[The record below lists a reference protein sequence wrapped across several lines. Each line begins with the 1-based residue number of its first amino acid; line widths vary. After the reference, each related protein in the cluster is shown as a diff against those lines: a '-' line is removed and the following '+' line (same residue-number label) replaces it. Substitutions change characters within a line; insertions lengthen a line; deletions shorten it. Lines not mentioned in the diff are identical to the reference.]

1 MNRFERLTL
10 APGVAVSLILHACIV
25 LPIFFWVWNAPHRP
39 VRKMNRLDVEI
50 HKMPSSRQIAAPL
63 KRIESA
69 PPTTAESEQKLAEAK
84 PEVAPRETPLTM
96 PHIQQIEPSTDTSNV
111 VRLPQTAASPH
122 TESSAGAARAQ
133 VGNVEQQPHQ
143 IISAHND
150 MNDRIAAYMVQLTK
164 RLQSNL
170 IYPQEAKK
178 KKIEG
183 TSEVSFV
190 ITESGDVRQN
200 TLAVKRS
207 SGNAALDA
215 AAMHT
220 VVSSSP
226 FLKPPREL
234 SVSVELAF
242 EVDRRIF

>member
-1 MNRFERLTL
+1 
-10 APGVAVSLILHACIV
+10 
-25 LPIFFWVWNAPHRP
+25 
-39 VRKMNRLDVEI
+39 
-50 HKMPSSRQIAAPL
+50 
-63 KRIESA
+63 
-69 PPTTAESEQKLAEAK
+69 
-84 PEVAPRETPLTM
+84 
-96 PHIQQIEPSTDTSNV
+96 
-111 VRLPQTAASPH
+111 
-122 TESSAGAARAQ
+122 
-133 VGNVEQQPHQ
+133 
-143 IISAHND
+143 